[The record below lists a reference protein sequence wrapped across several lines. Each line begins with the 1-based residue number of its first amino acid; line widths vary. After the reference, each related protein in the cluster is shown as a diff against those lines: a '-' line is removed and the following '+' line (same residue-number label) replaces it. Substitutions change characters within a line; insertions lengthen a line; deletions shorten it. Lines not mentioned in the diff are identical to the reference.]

1 MGNKKVLSKATR
13 ELNKTKR
20 FATPKNIIEDPR
32 GQWAHPGEITR
43 IPSDRITMQ
52 GVPYPVMAY
61 PNMGEPQMMYPGG
74 EYYFP
79 GADYVDEYPELK
91 KGGTPKSLVK
101 MPKPSKKGLASKKF
115 SRSLEATN
123 RLFTEN
129 PLFAKPKSKKRKVF
143 DPNAQYQDGGVI
155 SQEEVDAANNAM
167 MKARLAYAQMHGNP
181 AAQRMIVAPDQ
192 PYQFDNG
199 MTGTHYMASMDD
211 YAVPQIQDVDGQ
223 LMLGDFGPES
233 SEAIR
238 LDNPEDAMYFAEHY
252 KDVSP
257 AFVEA
262 ELTPEEIEEYR
273 KGGFIVEELDTYPR
287 GGGPGKGKKGKPKK
301 VEPFVTSD
309 PKEYE
314 LRNKAFNDSL
324 RLYQAYQMQDKLMGP
339 GSYEIQE
346 YTPYKWNTQQLKAG
360 RKKTYDKFLK
370 GYYANDYQSEK
381 DQFKKGYNDWTAR
394 KQDQQ
399 LIKYYKSLGFTDKDI
414 MYHSSPDIVSD
425 KIKAVGTYHDGTA
438 ASPIYEKPVQKV
450 IFQPKP
456 IVDNLPPGISK
467 SQLEKAGVIIGD
479 KAIVGYEE
487 VQQLDPT
494 TGTTTTVI
502 NPVYKDLEQPIPT
515 LHPTKVNQELKK
527 FVYPENL
534 SDEETELDSMD
545 AYTESD
551 VESGIPGP
559 GGHWEDKSSRYIDWD
574 GNSIAFNGIRFR
586 KPGHGGDLIRKGKR
600 HYIHY
605 PSIEKRYDAWIEP
618 DELPEEEYQEGG
630 QYVELELRPE
640 EIQEYARGGF
650 IIEDISVPTLNQKQE
665 GGEPKRKKTRFQK
678 GTYDPNETAGYILD
692 EQEVVVPAKAS
703 NWGKAAIAYEK
714 RNPEEEFINKKKK
727 QYLKKNKGL
736 NELYGI
742 NMENFPEDVEQ
753 NFRNE
758 YDYNKNTAVV
768 KKVGKQEG
776 WNPNRRTEYVDNLND
791 TQRGI
796 VAESK
801 YGSKLQP
808 GYWNRS
814 LAGVQELGNTLL
826 PGQPFQFNIP
836 GLTKKEQK
844 EMRDSKLSA
853 LETLAPID
861 IPGAAIA
868 NFVKNRG
875 LSTGS
880 DYKKLP
886 GLLSGEKMAN
896 VTDVEAMALNPFTYA
911 GLEAIPE
918 LGVNI
923 VKGAKALPGA
933 ISASRESGLLS
944 NAYKANPFA
953 NKLNKYNRVVGEDA
967 VLDLQ
972 NSGLVRAGDYGG
984 VESNFG
990 SFDGIRTTPYP
1001 SFGTGAPRQAYI
1013 DQTIQQ
1019 GKSPFIIS
1027 TDRTMKA
1034 SNLGRH
1040 GKGSTMFP
1048 IDETGKYMSAFSADD
1063 VKVFDVKPHWLK
1075 GYKEVP
1081 KELPGSPNQTAGFAK
1096 SITGNEAVQARSPF
1110 QQVIDQIS
1118 TTVSEVPKNI
1128 KYKIN
1133 NYQNIKKA
1141 PDLVKDEIAKMLTPE
1156 GKARLKD
1163 LGVDDTDDFI
1173 KFMDRSKLFTKRGLT
1188 SHAGMTVGDNN
1199 VMSPFMNLDFE
1210 QLENLYDL
1218 SKLKHKDDLVR
1229 AVISHEIGHNIQ
1241 GYLSSIGKA
1250 TNRGVS
1256 NLDKETIL
1264 KLKPFIDKNADAKTV
1279 KYFFEGSDKSEPLA
1293 HLRELKQNMLFKG
1306 VIDNIHQ
1313 NITAEDLGNFYINKG
1328 GYSDRIMH
1336 SIKPGEEAYKKL
1348 ARLLNK
1354 TPVLAPVAIGAGATL
1369 LPQEKSGGI
1378 VMELSDAAI
1387 KAYKKGGWII
1397 EEM

>member
-143 DPNAQYQDGGVI
+143 DPNAQYQMGGDPGDKFKKRLMKRYPGMQDVYGAEGENLNIVRDPNYNARSAGYGDIEFTFPGDDPVI
-155 SQEEVDAANNAM
+155 NYPNLVEKGGPDYNYPNPSPDKYTALYNPRGANRGDVFLDM
-167 MKARLAYAQMHGNP
+167 MHGMRDDPNYLPLLQNFEEAVKDARGEDMTWQYEGEVEDGSTQTRDRFDENYVDSQLRAELAPGSIGMFSKGRKDYRIERKYDSPEMRAAAKDIRNYLKGKP
-181 AAQRMIVAPDQ
+181 AEE
-192 PYQFDNG
+192 
-199 MTGTHYMASMDD
+199 D
-211 YAVPQIQDVDGQ
+211 Y
-223 LMLGDFGPES
+223 
-233 SEAIR
+233 
-238 LDNPEDAMYFAEHY
+238 
-252 KDVSP
+252 
-257 AFVEA
+257 VEA
-262 ELTPEEIEEYR
+262 ELT
-273 KGGFIVEELDTYPR
+273 
-287 GGGPGKGKKGKPKK
+287 
-301 VEPFVTSD
+301 
-309 PKEYE
+309 
-314 LRNKAFNDSL
+314 
-324 RLYQAYQMQDKLMGP
+324 
-339 GSYEIQE
+339 
-346 YTPYKWNTQQLKAG
+346 
-360 RKKTYDKFLK
+360 
-370 GYYANDYQSEK
+370 
-381 DQFKKGYNDWTAR
+381 
-394 KQDQQ
+394 
-399 LIKYYKSLGFTDKDI
+399 
-414 MYHSSPDIVSD
+414 
-425 KIKAVGTYHDGTA
+425 
-438 ASPIYEKPVQKV
+438 
-450 IFQPKP
+450 
-456 IVDNLPPGISK
+456 
-467 SQLEKAGVIIGD
+467 
-479 KAIVGYEE
+479 
-487 VQQLDPT
+487 
-494 TGTTTTVI
+494 
-502 NPVYKDLEQPIPT
+502 
-515 LHPTKVNQELKK
+515 
-527 FVYPENL
+527 
-534 SDEETELDSMD
+534 
-545 AYTESD
+545 
-551 VESGIPGP
+551 
-559 GGHWEDKSSRYIDWD
+559 
-574 GNSIAFNGIRFR
+574 
-586 KPGHGGDLIRKGKR
+586 
-600 HYIHY
+600 
-605 PSIEKRYDAWIEP
+605 
-618 DELPEEEYQEGG
+618 
-630 QYVELELRPE
+630 PE

-933 ISASRESGLLS
+933 ISASKESGLLS

-1378 VMELSDAAI
+1378 VMELSDAEI
-1387 KAYKKGGWII
+1387 KVYKKGGWII